1 MRSRAVRRDLACWLS
16 MALAPPPSRIFSSS
30 LRTWA
35 TRSARARMLD
45 SKRSE
50 LGSTLV
56 GRTLLIVR
64 AVESIR
70 SGMWAEFGT
79 TSKQL
84 TIPAGRRRARAI
96 RNAAILN
103 TGRGKRRA
111 LQSRNVAE
119 ARIPARLAD
128 CYAGN
133 RGVAPILYG
142 DGSPIH
148 GLSASGSCVDSPACA
163 LREFADAARSSL
175 RIAWN
180 LGALRYALVLA
191 YRGARLRPA
200 HGGDLLSVVS
210 GGDSAREWV
219 DASDSGG
226 ASGLD
231 RGGILFFLGPV
242 APGRRRI
249 VGGGKT
255 PHAAVGL
262 RVADQFRAVRG
273 LRRILDSG
281 TGGVGD
287 RLCAGICA
295 GIWA

>member
-16 MALAPPPSRIFSSS
+16 MAFGPPPSRIFSSS

-45 SKRSE
+45 SKRRE
-50 LGSTLV
+50 LGSSLV

-70 SGMWAEFGT
+70 SGMRADFKATFET

-128 CYAGN
+128 RYAGN
-133 RGVAPILYG
+133 RGVALILYG
-142 DGSPIH
+142 DGSSIH
-148 GLSASGSCVDSPACA
+148 AVSAS
-163 LREFADAARSSL
+163 
-175 RIAWN
+175 
-180 LGALRYALVLA
+180 
-191 YRGARLRPA
+191 
-200 HGGDLLSVVS
+200 
-210 GGDSAREWV
+210 
-219 DASDSGG
+219 
-226 ASGLD
+226 
-231 RGGILFFLGPV
+231 
-242 APGRRRI
+242 
-249 VGGGKT
+249 
-255 PHAAVGL
+255 
-262 RVADQFRAVRG
+262 
-273 LRRILDSG
+273 
-281 TGGVGD
+281 
-287 RLCAGICA
+287 
-295 GIWA
+295 